1 LSWAAAGSSSS
12 NCCRKPRRCACPQCS
27 LDRGESAQGRST
39 GCADV
44 GAAGTK
50 RHAARALRTES
61 LGAGCDFPPANGAEV
76 FPPLCYCCPLRVAV
90 TLRLLSLSRLPRLNF
105 MRSHYETL
113 GIPKEASAERIKRSY
128 RKLVKLY
135 HPDQFP
141 SRSREQ
147 GEAEKRMRDINVA
160 YSILSKPLSRT
171 RYDAKLN
178 GRAFSR
184 IQVDPEHCCR
194 CGKMTGHWQSTLRKV
209 ALCSACV

>member
-1 LSWAAAGSSSS
+1 MSIRRSGEFPSITNLLGSSASFS
-12 NCCRKPRRCACPQCS
+12 PS
-27 LDRGESAQGRST
+27 LSVVGPST
-39 GCADV
+39 V
-44 GAAGTK
+44 AA
-50 RHAARALRTES
+50 
-61 LGAGCDFPPANGAEV
+61 
-76 FPPLCYCCPLRVAV
+76 PLP
-90 TLRLLSLSRLPRLNF
+90 SRLPRLNF

-147 GEAEKRMRDINVA
+147 AEAEKRMRDINVA

-184 IQVDPEHCCR
+184 IQVD
-194 CGKMTGHWQSTLRKV
+194 
-209 ALCSACV
+209 

>member
-1 LSWAAAGSSSS
+1 MSFYSREW
-12 NCCRKPRRCACPQCS
+12 CRS
-27 LDRGESAQGRST
+27 
-39 GCADV
+39 
-44 GAAGTK
+44 
-50 RHAARALRTES
+50 
-61 LGAGCDFPPANGAEV
+61 FPTSV
-76 FPPLCYCCPLRVAV
+76 L
-90 TLRLLSLSRLPRLNF
+90 LLSLAGCSNVAAALPFRLPRPNF
-105 MRSHYETL
+105 MTSHYETL

-147 GEAEKRMRDINVA
+147 AEAEKRMRDINVA
-160 YSILSKPLSRT
+160 YSVLSKPLSRM

-178 GRAFSR
+178 ERAFFR

-194 CGKMTGHWQSTLRKV
+194 CGKMTGHWQSTFRKV

>member
-1 LSWAAAGSSSS
+1 MLLRPLAGCSNVAAAL
-12 NCCRKPRRCACPQCS
+12 P
-27 LDRGESAQGRST
+27 
-39 GCADV
+39 
-44 GAAGTK
+44 
-50 RHAARALRTES
+50 
-61 LGAGCDFPPANGAEV
+61 
-76 FPPLCYCCPLRVAV
+76 
-90 TLRLLSLSRLPRLNF
+90 SRLPRLNF

-147 GEAEKRMRDINVA
+147 AEAEKRMRDINVA

-194 CGKMTGHWQSTLRKV
+194 CGKMTGHWQSTKKNLTAKNAKESQRTQSKSLGQG
-209 ALCSACV
+209 ANCTTT

>member
-1 LSWAAAGSSSS
+1 MSARQLPSS
-12 NCCRKPRRCACPQCS
+12 
-27 LDRGESAQGRST
+27 
-39 GCADV
+39 
-44 GAAGTK
+44 
-50 RHAARALRTES
+50 
-61 LGAGCDFPPANGAEV
+61 
-76 FPPLCYCCPLRVAV
+76 
-90 TLRLLSLSRLPRLNF
+90 LRLVRAYFL
-105 MRSHYETL
+105 RSHDETL

-147 GEAEKRMRDINVA
+147 AEAEKRMRDINVA
-160 YSILSKPLSRT
+160 YSILSNPLSRT
-171 RYDAKLN
+171 RYDAKLD

-194 CGKMTGHWQSTLRKV
+194 CGKMTGHWQSTFRKV

>member
-1 LSWAAAGSSSS
+1 MSIRRSGEFPAITNLLGSAASFVPLHSVVGRSNVAAAL
-12 NCCRKPRRCACPQCS
+12 P
-27 LDRGESAQGRST
+27 
-39 GCADV
+39 
-44 GAAGTK
+44 
-50 RHAARALRTES
+50 
-61 LGAGCDFPPANGAEV
+61 
-76 FPPLCYCCPLRVAV
+76 
-90 TLRLLSLSRLPRLNF
+90 SRLPRLNS

-147 GEAEKRMRDINVA
+147 AEAEKRMRDINVA

-209 ALCSACV
+209 AIGSACVKACNASWLIIITTIFPTS

>member
-1 LSWAAAGSSSS
+1 VPL
-12 NCCRKPRRCACPQCS
+12 RS
-27 LDRGESAQGRST
+27 L
-39 GCADV
+39 
-44 GAAGTK
+44 
-50 RHAARALRTES
+50 
-61 LGAGCDFPPANGAEV
+61 AGCSN
-76 FPPLCYCCPLRVAV
+76 VA
-90 TLRLLSLSRLPRLNF
+90 TSSPSRLPRLNF

-141 SRSREQ
+141 GRSREQ
-147 GEAEKRMRDINVA
+147 AETEKRMRDINVA
-160 YSILSKPLSRT
+160 YSVLSKPLSRMH
-171 RYDAKLN
+171 YDAKLN

-194 CGKMTGHWQSTLRKV
+194 CGKMTGHWESTLRKV